1 MDEKYSALFT
11 PWKIGNVEI
20 PNRIV
25 QCSMGGTS
33 LFGWLE
39 PCHFDKEAANF
50 LLTRAKDGVGL
61 VLPGMQCVR
70 DTMGRRWLYQNKKM
84 FKELADYMVEYHKT
98 GSKLFIQLAAG
109 FGRSMAVAPWMVTLN
124 NNKLLGALARPVIDV
139 SYCCASASATPNR
152 WQEDMLSRPMTV
164 EEIHEM
170 VDAFG
175 KTAKLLRE
183 AGVDGV
189 EIHAV
194 HEGYLLDQFTIANW
208 NHRTD
213 EYGGSFENRFRFP
226 VEIVQE
232 IKRQAGADFPVSLRY
247 SVVSKTKAWGKGAM
261 PYETDFEEF
270 GRDMAESEKAIKYLG
285 DAGYDMFNC
294 DNGTYDAWYWA
305 HPPQYMPDNCNLEYV
320 EHIKKFTNCPV
331 VCAGRMDPVKAAE
344 EIAAGRL
351 DAVAIAR
358 QNLVDHEWVHK
369 ILEGREDEIKPCI
382 RCHNGCFNFAK
393 FKGTANIQST
403 QDSLHLGRCALNPTT
418 MQHNKYKI
426 VPTKSPKK
434 VAIIGGGPTGIAAA
448 YFLGRAGV
456 ETTIFEREQCLG
468 GVPRHVI
475 PAFRITNEAIQK
487 DIALM
492 EKYGVEVRCG
502 APAPSVAELKAMG
515 YTHILYAVG
524 AWKPGQLGIP
534 GDVAGAIQWM
544 KGVKAGNISVGGN
557 VAVVGAGNTAMD
569 AARLAKRSG
578 AQHVTIVYR
587 RTKKYMPA
595 DEHELALA
603 LADGVTF
610 AELCAPVEQKDGV
623 LRCEKMKL
631 GAPDEKGRRSPVPT
645 GEFTEINCDTVIA
658 AVGERVDSDL
668 FTANGIEVK
677 IPTELLN
684 EESEVEFLHD
694 ADGSVSL
701 LIKNVIL

>member
-213 EYGGSFENRFRFP
+213 EYGGSFENRVRYALEVVAAIKEAAPQLMVEYKLP
-226 VEIVQE
+226 VIMENPDGTPRGKGGLQPDEACEFAKLLEGAGIDMIQVA
-232 IKRQAGADFPVSLRY
+232 QANHTGNMGDTIPPM
-247 SVVSKTKAWGKGAM
+247 GAM
-261 PYETDFEEF
+261 PYNWTLPVAERVKALVSVPVATV
-270 GRDMAESEKAIKYLG
+270 GRVVSVEAGEKILEDGAADIIAYGRSLMCDPDIALKAATGEPIRECLNCNKGCVDAIQNRKYISCVLNAENGDEATVAIKPGEG
-285 DAGYDMFNC
+285 DKKIAVVGGGIAGLEAARVAAKRGYDVTVYEASDHLGGQIVLAAAPPRKDEIMRSVEYYEKILPGLGVKVELNHVATAE
-294 DNGTYDAWYWA
+294 DLNAADAAIVAVGAHDVVIPVPGADSDKVVSSWDVLAGKVELTGRVAVIGGGLVGTETA
-305 HPPQYMPDNCNLEYV
+305 EYLLQHGCEVAIV
-320 EHIKKFTNCPV
+320 EMLDK
-331 VCAGRMDPVKAAE
+331 
-344 EIAAGRL
+344 IAAGESETILPLIMSDFAEHNVEQRVKTRL
-351 DAVAIAR
+351 TAIT
-358 QNLVDHEWVHK
+358 
-369 ILEGREDEIKPCI
+369 DE
-382 RCHNGCFNFAK
+382 
-393 FKGTANIQST
+393 
-403 QDSLHLGRCALNPTT
+403 
-418 MQHNKYKI
+418 
-426 VPTKSPKK
+426 
-434 VAIIGGGPTGIAAA
+434 
-448 YFLGRAGV
+448 GV
-456 ETTIFEREQCLG
+456 EAVRTTEDGAEEP
-468 GVPRHVI
+468 V
-475 PAFRITNEAIQK
+475 K
-487 DIALM
+487 IACDYVVM
-492 EKYGVEVRCG
+492 
-502 APAPSVAELKAMG
+502 
-515 YTHILYAVG
+515 AVG
-524 AWKPGQLGIP
+524 S
-534 GDVAGAIQWM
+534 
-544 KGVKAGNISVGGN
+544 KAN
-557 VAVVGAGNTAMD
+557 AFD
-569 AARLAKRSG
+569 L
-578 AQHVTIVYR
+578 
-587 RTKKYMPA
+587 
-595 DEHELALA
+595 
-603 LADGVTF
+603 DGVTV
-610 AELCAPVEQKDGV
+610 PVTCVGD
-623 LRCEKMKL
+623 C
-631 GAPDEKGRRSPVPT
+631 S
-645 GEFTEINCDTVIA
+645 
-658 AVGERVDSDL
+658 GER
-668 FTANGIEVK
+668 TADIASAIRTAYHAAN
-677 IPTELLN
+677 EL
-684 EESEVEFLHD
+684 
-694 ADGSVSL
+694 
-701 LIKNVIL
+701 